1 MDSITIYYYKTKLE
15 NLSKYK
21 KLALSIV
28 FDIIGFITFIDII
41 WAPLS
46 GYLMTKM
53 YKGNKGKIAGV
64 ISFLEEIIPG
74 LDIIPTFTIM
84 WFITYVF
91 SKEESV
97 IDIKT

>member
-1 MDSITIYYYKTKLE
+1 MKLE

-28 FDIIGFITFIDII
+28 FDIIGFITFIDLI

-53 YKGNKGKIAGV
+53 YKGKKGKIAGV

-84 WFITYVF
+84 WLITYVF
-91 SKEESV
+91 SKEETIV
-97 IDIKT
+97 KEKTFIEIEN

>member
-1 MDSITIYYYKTKLE
+1 MNLE

-21 KLALSIV
+21 KLGLSII

-53 YKGNKGKIAGV
+53 YKGTKGKVAGV

-91 SKEESV
+91 SNEESV
-97 IDIKT
+97 IEIKQ

>member
-1 MDSITIYYYKTKLE
+1 MTLE

-21 KLALSIV
+21 KLALSII

-46 GYLMTKM
+46 GFLMTKM

-74 LDIIPTFTIM
+74 LDIILTFTIM
-84 WFITYVF
+84 WLVTYVF
-91 SKEESV
+91 SKEEV
-97 IDIKT
+97 IIEVEQ

>member
-1 MDSITIYYYKTKLE
+1 MTLE

-21 KLALSIV
+21 KLALGIV
-28 FDIIGFITFIDII
+28 FDIIGFITFIDIV

-46 GYLMTKM
+46 GYLISKM
-53 YKGNKGKIAGV
+53 YKGNKGKVAGV

-84 WFITYVF
+84 WIITYVF
-91 SKEESV
+91 YKEEDFKKIES
-97 IDIKT
+97 